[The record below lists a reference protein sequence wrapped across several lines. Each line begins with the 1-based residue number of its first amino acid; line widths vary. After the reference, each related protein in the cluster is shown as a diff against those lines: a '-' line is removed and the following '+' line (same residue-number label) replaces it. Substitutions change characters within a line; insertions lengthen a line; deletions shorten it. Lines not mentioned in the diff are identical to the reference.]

1 MNLQKQ
7 INNKK
12 NHASCSMTLFTICLI
27 ISIFFIPIKVFASQ
41 VYTYD
46 KFTNNQ
52 VIKFISGNIT
62 IGNGQILI
70 NKITVSNGTAIS
82 INTNDITLNTSKGDI
97 KLNAQYINRYALE
110 VNAAIPI
117 DSTWIEAKI
126 TGITFSCVVSGNTT
140 ESISNM
146 EDVTQNVNSVSSDG
160 VNLIIPINPPP
171 ERSTEYDYIIP
182 ISGPITITQDE
193 IINSIPTVSV
203 TSPILNYFCQTGATT
218 LTLQGSVS
226 DLELGDILAI
236 QYSIDGGTA
245 NMVNGTITTSGNFSK
260 TDISISSLAKGTHT
274 LDVWCTDNHG
284 NSSSIKAIPFY
295 ICYMPT
301 EDGTADK
308 NGTSQSADFNII
320 VNAVTGTNVFAA
332 TDNGNALKAVSSV
345 AAVNGKAVLPI
356 DISKLDFGVNNIS
369 ICDKDSG
376 GNASNTLV
384 VTVTRNV
391 VYTTAYKIDIIDGQ
405 EYNIAFTGW
414 NIANLD
420 KNKYLIEY
428 NPDELDVLD
437 LCSLTKLK
445 ELSIGNI
452 TGTNIQMIEF
462 TKGRIVFKINEDV
475 PSGYG
480 WRGVLDVIKFKALK
494 LQTQSII
501 KVSNII
507 DITNVAMK

>member
-7 INNKK
+7 ISNKK
-12 NHASCSMTLFTICLI
+12 NHAFCSMTLITICLI
-27 ISIFFIPIKVFASQ
+27 ISIFFIPTKVFASQ

-46 KFTNNQ
+46 SFKSSG
-52 VIKFISGNIT
+52 VIKFISGSIS
-62 IGNGQILI
+62 IGNGQISI
-70 NKITVSNGTAIS
+70 NKITVSEGTAIS
-82 INTNDITLNTSKGDI
+82 INTDDITLNTSKGDI
-97 KLNAQYINRYALE
+97 KLNARYINRYAVE

-117 DSTWIEAKI
+117 DNTWIGQEI
-126 TGITFSCVVSGNTT
+126 TGITIPCIVSGNAVM
-140 ESISNM
+140 SISTM
-146 EDVTQNVNSVSSDG
+146 KDATMNVNSASSDG
-160 VNLIIPINPPP
+160 INLIIPIDPPS
-171 ERSTEYDYIIP
+171 ETSTEDDYITP

-226 DLELGDILAI
+226 DLELGDILTVR
-236 QYSIDGGTA
+236 YSIDGGTA
-245 NMVNGTITTSGNFSK
+245 NMVNGTITTSGNFAK

-274 LDVWCTDNHG
+274 LDVWCTDNHS
-284 NSSSIKAIPFY
+284 NSSSTKAIPFY

-332 TDNGNALKAVSSV
+332 TDNGNVLKAVSSV
-345 AAVNGKAVLPI
+345 EAVNEKAVLPI
-356 DISKLDFGVNNIS
+356 DISKLNPGVNNIN

-376 GNASNTLV
+376 GNASNTLI
-384 VTVTRNV
+384 VTITRNV
-391 VYTTAYKIDIIDGQ
+391 AYTTYTTYKIDIIDGQ
-405 EYNIAFTGW
+405 EYNIAFTGS

-420 KNKYLIEY
+420 KNGYLIEY

-437 LCSLTKLK
+437 LCSLTKLR

-452 TGTNIQMIEF
+452 TGTNIQIIEF
-462 TKGRIVFKINEDV
+462 TKGRIVFSVNKYIPEGSQWN
-475 PSGYG
+475 GI
-480 WRGVLDVIKFKALK
+480 LDIVKFKALK
-494 LQTQSII
+494 AQTQSVI
-501 KVSNII
+501 KISEYY
-507 DITNVAMK
+507 